1 MSLRHVFTPRRNLGS
16 DPRVALMLDRIGK
29 DERPAGAIR
38 KGLTGA
44 GAAVELEKRL
54 PPPYARAY

>member
-1 MSLRHVFTPRRNLGS
+1 MALRHVFTPRRNLGP
-16 DPRVALMLDRIGK
+16 DPRVALMIDRIGR

-38 KGLTGA
+38 KGLKEYGA
-44 GAAVELEKRL
+44 TDLEKRL

>member
-1 MSLRHVFTPRRNLGS
+1 M
-16 DPRVALMLDRIGK
+16 ALMLDRIGK